1 MAPQHSL
8 QYDGTNVKC
17 GHNNATER
25 TIIWVLRLWKALVD
39 CCLCSTLYKAL
50 V

>member
-8 QYDGTNVKC
+8 QYDDTNVNF
-17 GHNNATER
+17 GHNHATGR
-25 TIIWVLRLWKALVD
+25 TIIRGLRLWKAFVD
-39 CCLCSTLYKAL
+39 CCLCLTLYKAL